1 VVVFVTIGDR
11 DDVAVTEEDLVE
23 DKDGVP
29 VALIDGKGVVETVL
43 DEETVAVT
51 VDEARGD
58 IEDVCEASGLA
69 EAELD
74 TELDLVP
81 ELDGVDVT
89 ERVVLAVDVG
99 D

>member
-1 VVVFVTIGDR
+1 MVVFVTIGDR

-29 VALIDGKGVVETVL
+29 VALIDGEGVVETVL
-43 DEETVAVT
+43 DEETVDVT

-58 IEDVCEASGLA
+58 LEDVCEANGLA

>member
-1 VVVFVTIGDR
+1 M
-11 DDVAVTEEDLVE
+11 
-23 DKDGVP
+23 P
-29 VALIDGKGVVETVL
+29 

-58 IEDVCEASGLA
+58 LEDVCEASGLA

-81 ELDGVDVT
+81 ELDGVDVP
-89 ERVVLAVDVG
+89 EIEVLAVDVG

>member
-1 VVVFVTIGDR
+1 
-11 DDVAVTEEDLVE
+11 
-23 DKDGVP
+23 VP
-29 VALIDGKGVVETVL
+29 

-58 IEDVCEASGLA
+58 LEDVCEASGLA

-81 ELDGVDVT
+81 ELDGVDVP
-89 ERVVLAVDVG
+89 EIEVLAVDVE

>member
-1 VVVFVTIGDR
+1 MVVFDTVGDR
-11 DDVAVTEEDLVE
+11 EDVAVTDEDLVE
-23 DKDGVP
+23 VNVGVS
-29 VALIDGKGVVETVL
+29 VALIDEEGVDETVP

-58 IEDVCEASGLA
+58 LDDVCEAKGLA
-69 EAELD
+69 EAELE